1 MTDTICMES
10 DTGSQ
15 YKLITD
21 YRLSCEK
28 FFVLI
33 PVFVS
38 YLIFREPPP
47 AARAL
52 IRIISGTS
60 QIFQKVSHVS

>member
-1 MTDTICMES
+1 MHGINQITNAN
-10 DTGSQ
+10 
-15 YKLITD
+15 LITC
-21 YRLSCEK
+21 RLSCEK

-38 YLIFREPPP
+38 YLLFREPPP
-47 AARAL
+47 AVRAL

-60 QIFQKVSHVS
+60 QIFQKVSHAS